1 MMNADMLG
9 IGIGL
14 TTAVLDALLM
24 LTGMRRA
31 ARNTQ
36 KASAIVTT
44 TLVARYLLLAAV
56 LVVALTIGRERVN
69 AVWIIIPMIIQKAV
83 LLVISVRMKP

>member
-1 MMNADMLG
+1 MNAVILG

-36 KASAIVTT
+36 KASAIVTI
-44 TLVARYLLLAAV
+44 TLAARYLLLAAV
-56 LVVALTIGRERVN
+56 LIAALTIGRERVN

-83 LLVISVRMKP
+83 LLVISVMMKP